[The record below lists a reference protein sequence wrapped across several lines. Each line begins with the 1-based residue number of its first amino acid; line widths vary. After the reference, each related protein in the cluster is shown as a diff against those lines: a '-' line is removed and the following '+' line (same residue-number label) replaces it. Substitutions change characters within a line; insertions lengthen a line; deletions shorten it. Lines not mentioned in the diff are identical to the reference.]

1 MATLLEKEEAIKR
14 IRNQVNKINK
24 REDRNIEFLGFVDD
38 EWKGMTTRLVLKCRI
53 HNFVWKTTI
62 YNNFVKE
69 TFAGGCNKCR
79 GETTIKTHQFSPKE
93 AREKVEALKKGS
105 KYSYDYSTIES
116 SYTGFHEKVTV
127 VCPKHGPFEVTYCN
141 LLLSQDSARC
151 PECIKEYKSEIR
163 SKDLYGDEIQERIQ
177 LKLKGIEKAYG
188 IKYEFL
194 GFKPNLSKSGP
205 INSYLILRCI
215 EHNITWDT
223 TSLNN
228 FINRE
233 TVGLLCPECTPAST
247 GELIA
252 RRVLKTILREND
264 IEAHKRFEVFDKI
277 VDKYRTVLPDFYIK
291 SINCYIEIDGEQ
303 HYRFNKHY
311 HDSYN
316 HFVDRVNRDNALV
329 EYCKENSIRLLRIPY
344 CDFSKIGRILRVFI
358 YTGKDITTHI
368 QPKLLPVPMS
378 YYGQNTIN

>member
-1 MATLLEKEEAIKR
+1 M
-14 IRNQVNKINK
+14 Q
-24 REDRNIEFLGFVDD
+24 
-38 EWKGMTTRLVLKCRI
+38 
-53 HNFVWKTTI
+53 
-62 YNNFVKE
+62 
-69 TFAGGCNKCR
+69 GGCNKCR
-79 GETTIKTHQFSPKE
+79 GETTTKTHQFSPKE
-93 AREKVEALKKGS
+93 AREKVEAFKKGS

-163 SKDLYGDEIQERIQ
+163 AKDLYGDEIQERIQ

-247 GELIA
+247 SELVA
-252 RRVLKTILREND
+252 RRVLKTILGEND
-264 IEAHKRFEVFDKI
+264 IEAHKRFEVFGKI

-344 CDFSKIGRILRVFI
+344 CDFPKIGRILRVFI
-358 YTGKDITTHI
+358 YTRIS
-368 QPKLLPVPMS
+368 QPTFNPNF
-378 YYGQNTIN
+378 YQYQ